1 MSSEHFQKLLKPA
14 DAAAFLDLSRST
26 LAKRRMTGNGP
37 RFVKFGAS
45 VRYSLQDLEEYVA
58 RSARSSTSDQGGG
71 TR

>member
-1 MSSEHFQKLLKPA
+1 MSSVHFQKLLKPA
-14 DAAAFLDLSRST
+14 DAAAFLDVSRST

-45 VRYSLQDLEEYVA
+45 VRYSLQDLEEYVTQSE
-58 RSARSSTSDQGGG
+58 RHSTSDQGGG

>member
-1 MSSEHFQKLLKPA
+1 MSSVHFQKLLRPA

-58 RSARSSTSDQGGG
+58 QSARRSTSDRDGGA
-71 TR
+71 R